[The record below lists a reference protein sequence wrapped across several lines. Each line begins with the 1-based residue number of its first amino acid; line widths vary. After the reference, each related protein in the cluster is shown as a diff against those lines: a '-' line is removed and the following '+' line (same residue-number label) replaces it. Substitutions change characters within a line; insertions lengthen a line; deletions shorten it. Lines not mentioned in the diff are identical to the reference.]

1 VTSLNR
7 ALEPKRLE
15 VLHEL
20 IPTAT
25 TLIELINPTNSINLG
40 NRMADAQSVAHTL
53 GLRIR
58 VLNAGTERDF
68 KTVFVTAAQMQAGG
82 LAITADPLFANHCDD
97 LAALATQYAMPTI
110 SPYRAFASAGGLM
123 SYGNDVMDQYRQ
135 IGVYT
140 GRILNGEKPSTLP
153 VEQAAK
159 IELIVNLKT
168 ARALGI
174 TVPLSLSG
182 RADEVIE

>member
-1 VTSLNR
+1 
-7 ALEPKRLE
+7 
-15 VLHEL
+15 
-20 IPTAT
+20 
-25 TLIELINPTNSINLG
+25 
-40 NRMADAQSVAHTL
+40 MAILSVS
-53 GLRIR
+53 G
-58 VLNAGTERDF
+58 
-68 KTVFVTAAQMQAGG
+68 
-82 LAITADPLFANHCDD
+82 NHCDD